1 MPSVAMMNA
10 NSPICASE
18 QPQCIAVFRLCPERS
33 TPSDEKNSLPTR
45 VTSVMIMMGMMYCT
59 TIAGSSI
66 MPTDKKNT
74 APKRS
79 FTPEVRCSTRS
90 ACIVPARSE
99 PARNA
104 PSADEKPSAFA
115 SSTMPKHMP
124 SDTMRSVSSFM
135 NVTDLFSSV
144 GSR

>member
-1 MPSVAMMNA
+1 
-10 NSPICASE
+10 
-18 QPQCIAVFRLCPERS
+18 
-33 TPSDEKNSLPTR
+33 
-45 VTSVMIMMGMMYCT
+45 MISMGTMYCT
-59 TIAGSSI
+59 TIDGSSS

-79 FTPEVRCSTRS
+79 FTPLVRCSTRS
-90 ACIVPARSE
+90 ACIVPASSD

-104 PSADEKPSAFA
+104 PSADEKPKAFA

-124 SDTMRSVSSFM
+124 SDTIRRVSSFM

-144 GSR
+144 GSRYIPKMSHSTRYSTSSPSLSARSPPEMF